1 MDGGRVNGLRHGN
14 ILVGWVVEA
23 AVIIVV
29 EAAVFVAVASEAE
42 AVVPPAVSML
52 LVTKVAAAHPAAA
65 MVGRE
70 GAAADVHPSQP
81 AATDMRS
88 SKCAADMSA
97 S

>member
-1 MDGGRVNGLRHGN
+1 MDGGRVNGLRRGN
-14 ILVGWVVEA
+14 TLVDWVVEA

-52 LVTKVAAAHPAAA
+52 LVTQVAAAHPAAA

-70 GAAADVHPSQP
+70 GAAADVPPSQP
-81 AATDMRS
+81 APTDMRS
-88 SKCAADMSA
+88 SKCTADMSA